1 MTMEIFVYLHSNDV
15 SVEGRRNNYT
25 FPFIISIKLN
35 GCDDRN
41 LTDMRE
47 KKNYG
52 RNSFRWCFS
61 RTFSG
66 MKCVMIKEM
75 WRVRVVM
82 DIPSIT
88 ERRAGRRAVGDGQI
102 NDKNKFRKAQP
113 KQNTK
118 SSCS

>member
-15 SVEGRRNNYT
+15 SAEGGRNNYR

-52 RNSFRWCFS
+52 RNSFRWCLSTSFP
-61 RTFSG
+61 G
-66 MKCVMIKEM
+66 IKCVTMKEKTQSEGCHGYSIHN
-75 WRVRVVM
+75 RVNSRVAT
-82 DIPSIT
+82 SW
-88 ERRAGRRAVGDGQI
+88 
-102 NDKNKFRKAQP
+102 
-113 KQNTK
+113 
-118 SSCS
+118 

>member
-15 SVEGRRNNYT
+15 SVEGRRNNYR

-52 RNSFRWCFS
+52 RNSFRWCLS
-61 RTFSG
+61 PTFSE
-66 MKCVMIKEM
+66 IKF
-75 WRVRVVM
+75 
-82 DIPSIT
+82 IIF
-88 ERRAGRRAVGDGQI
+88 
-102 NDKNKFRKAQP
+102 NDKGAIQSKKKFFFGNFQ
-113 KQNTK
+113 T
-118 SSCS
+118 SV

>member
-15 SVEGRRNNYT
+15 SVEGGDRNNYP

-52 RNSFRWCFS
+52 RNSFRWCLS
-61 RTFSG
+61 TTFSPRN
-66 MKCVMIKEM
+66 KHSVMIMTKEK
-75 WRVRVVM
+75 V
-82 DIPSIT
+82 
-88 ERRAGRRAVGDGQI
+88 
-102 NDKNKFRKAQP
+102 
-113 KQNTK
+113 
-118 SSCS
+118 

>member
-15 SVEGRRNNYT
+15 SVEGGRNNYR

-52 RNSFRWCFS
+52 RNSFRWCPSTLF
-61 RTFSG
+61 TGIKFI
-66 MKCVMIKEM
+66 MIKEKM
-75 WRVRVVM
+75 QRERETDRERERAIERKRERESKRERV
-82 DIPSIT
+82 P
-88 ERRAGRRAVGDGQI
+88 E
-102 NDKNKFRKAQP
+102 KE
-113 KQNTK
+113 
-118 SSCS
+118 

>member
-15 SVEGRRNNYT
+15 SVEGRRNNYR

-52 RNSFRWCFS
+52 RNSFRWCLS

-66 MKCVMIKEM
+66 MKCVMIKER
-75 WRVRVVM
+75 WRGGESGLGCHGYW
-82 DIPSIT
+82 IFHHN
-88 ERRAGRRAVGDGQI
+88 RAESRMTG
-102 NDKNKFRKAQP
+102 
-113 KQNTK
+113 
-118 SSCS
+118 SW

>member
-15 SVEGRRNNYT
+15 SVEGGRNNYR

-52 RNSFRWCFS
+52 RNSFRWCLS
-61 RTFSG
+61 RTFPG
-66 MKCVMIKEM
+66 IKCVMIKEEM
-75 WRVRVVM
+75 QSESEGYHGYSVHN
-82 DIPSIT
+82 
-88 ERRAGRRAVGDGQI
+88 RAESRIKD
-102 NDKNKFRKAQP
+102 
-113 KQNTK
+113 
-118 SSCS
+118 SW

>member
-35 GCDDRN
+35 VCDDRN

-52 RNSFRWCFS
+52 RNSFRWCLSTIFPGIK
-61 RTFSG
+61 FI
-66 MKCVMIKEM
+66 MIKEK
-75 WRVRVVM
+75 R
-82 DIPSIT
+82 
-88 ERRAGRRAVGDGQI
+88 ER
-102 NDKNKFRKAQP
+102 
-113 KQNTK
+113 
-118 SSCS
+118 